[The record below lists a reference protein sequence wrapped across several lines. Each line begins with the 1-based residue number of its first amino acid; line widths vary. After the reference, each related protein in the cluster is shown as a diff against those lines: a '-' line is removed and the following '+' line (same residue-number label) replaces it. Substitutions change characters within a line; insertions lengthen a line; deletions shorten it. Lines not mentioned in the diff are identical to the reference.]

1 MNPLTVEWVAKAEGD
16 LTSALRDWRARK
28 APNYDAACFHA
39 QQCTEKYLKALLQ
52 ENNIAFGKTHDL
64 VALYRLLQP
73 IDSSWA
79 TMHHD
84 LDRLTAYAVDFCYPG
99 AYATKHKASS
109 TSSSVSP
116 SGVLAR
122 LTHGLDVSGALPDEL
137 P

>member
-1 MNPLTVEWVAKAEGD
+1 MNPLTVEWVAKAAGD
-16 LTSALRDWRARK
+16 LASALRDWRVRK

-39 QQCTEKYLKALLQ
+39 QQCTEKHLKALLQ

-79 TMHHD
+79 TMHND
-84 LDRLTAYAVDFCYPG
+84 LDRLTAYAVDFRYPG